1 MNSMNPVKRVSD
13 PIIEVLR
20 VHAHLSTAEARDRA
34 VKLLS
39 QVGIRA
45 ERAFDYPH
53 ELSGGMRQ
61 RVIIALAMALSP
73 KLLIADEPTSALDV
87 VVQQQILELLH
98 REVSQR
104 GLSLLFIT
112 HEISLLSGL
121 VENVAVMYAGEVVER
136 GDLGGVLYEPLHPYT
151 EMLLDALLT
160 LDSTKEELVGFSKKK
175 SRDTVLPVPVVA
187 CKYSN
192 RCKYVFDRCKIE
204 RPELREV
211 QKGRWVACHKY

>member
-1 MNSMNPVKRVSD
+1 MSLDIPSGGYTIGVVGESGSGKTTLGLSILNLIEPPGKITEREGAFSGNDVLTFSKKQLRGYRWQDVSMVYQSAMNSMNPVKKVSD

-20 VHAHLSTAEARDRA
+20 VHAHLTTAEARDRA

-87 VVQQQILELLH
+87 VVQQQILEL
-98 REVSQR
+98 S
-104 GLSLLFIT
+104 
-112 HEISLLSGL
+112 
-121 VENVAVMYAGEVVER
+121 A
-136 GDLGGVLYEPLHPYT
+136 P
-151 EMLLDALLT
+151 
-160 LDSTKEELVGFSKKK
+160 
-175 SRDTVLPVPVVA
+175 
-187 CKYSN
+187 
-192 RCKYVFDRCKIE
+192 
-204 RPELREV
+204 
-211 QKGRWVACHKY
+211 